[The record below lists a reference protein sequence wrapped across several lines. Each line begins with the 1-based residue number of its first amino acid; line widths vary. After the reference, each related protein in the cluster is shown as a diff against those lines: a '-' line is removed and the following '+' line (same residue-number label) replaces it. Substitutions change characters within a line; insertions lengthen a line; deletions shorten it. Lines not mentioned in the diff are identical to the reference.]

1 MNYLEKKYTINYDDG
16 YTSKRNGW
24 GILYDILD
32 QHRNK
37 YSTSQTES
45 KLSKLI
51 MQDIMDKID
60 GEDL

>member
-1 MNYLEKKYTINYDDG
+1 MDYLEKKYTIDYDDG
-16 YTSKRNGW
+16 YKCKRNGW
-24 GILYDILD
+24 GILYDILE

-37 YSTSQTES
+37 YSTSGTES

-51 MQDIMDKID
+51 MQDIIDKID